1 MTGIVKSYAHEHGGR
16 VGILFLLFLLAIYN
30 FIIAGFTTFAIVC
43 TTPLIIAFIY
53 VAFNWKHVIFWLLII
68 TNYFIQFLSK
78 NQWMPSGLP
87 MSVYNELFE
96 IILIMVA
103 LIDIRKE
110 QNFGRAVNMM
120 LFAVMLWTFLCA
132 IEVFNNTCGLGINV
146 SGWFSG
152 IRLMAFQLVYFVVI
166 FALYI
171 DSPKALTIYL
181 RLWAGLALF
190 SVIWTWKQQ
199 NIGFTPAE
207 QMWLNAEGA
216 RTHIVN
222 GIIRYFSTFNDAA
235 CYGCNA
241 AATSVAYF
249 IFALTTK
256 VRTDRI
262 LFLITGAAVLWGMFA
277 SGTRV
282 AMACFFAGLMVYIF
296 LSKSVKSAIPIIIF
310 GLTAFILLA
319 FTNIG
324 QGNSQIR
331 RMRSVFNRSDASA
344 NVRDINKATMAKYLK
359 DAPWGIGMGVGNG
372 DVPARNKYVVMSYI
386 APDSEYVFVWIH
398 TGRIGLTIFI
408 ISMVLMLVGACWVVL
423 FRLKNKSLVGI
434 GAGLCCAFAAI
445 QLGAYGNQVLYQYPN
460 GLIFFGGLAI
470 VYVLPYLER
479 DWETYEQARLAKQ
492 EEKKRLKLEKKLA
505 SRV

>member
-16 VGILFLLFLLAIYN
+16 VGLLFLLFLLAIYN
-30 FIIAGFTTFAIVC
+30 FITAGFTTFAIVC

-53 VAFNWKHVIFWLLII
+53 VAFNWKHVIFWVLII
-68 TNYFIQFLSK
+68 INYFIQFLSK
-78 NQWMPSGLP
+78 NQWMPSTLP

-120 LFAVMLWTFLCA
+120 LFAVLLWTFLCA

-190 SVIWTWKQQ
+190 SVFWTWKQQ
-199 NIGFTPAE
+199 NIGFTHAE

-235 CYGCNA
+235 NYGCNA

-256 VRTDRI
+256 VKTDRI

-296 LSKSVKSAIPIIIF
+296 LSKSVKLAVPIIIF

-331 RMRSVFNRSDASA
+331 RMRSVFNKSDASA

-359 DAPWGIGMGVGNG
+359 DAPWGIGIGVGNG

-386 APDSEYVFVWIH
+386 APDSEYVFIWIH
-398 TGRIGLTIFI
+398 TGKIGVTVFA
-408 ISMVLMLVGACWVVL
+408 ISMILMLVGACWVVL

-470 VYVLPYLER
+470 VYVLPYLEK
-479 DWETYEQARLAKQ
+479 DWEMHEQTKLAKQ